1 MKQGNIQTFDEY
13 FNSQVKKYGQLP
25 CLTDGENGQMY
36 TYENLNLKVNQA
48 LNLFQELNLK
58 EGDRFATI
66 MENTPEFIISYLASM
81 KLGTLIAPLAID
93 LPSKKIKDIFNN
105 LKISIAIVDRKT
117 NEKLNEIED
126 ELKYLK
132 RVFVIN
138 GKGNENFNKA
148 LSNMP
153 KRVDDTNH
161 PHISTPSSLYFSSGT
176 TGTPKGICQSP
187 NNLLTA
193 AESLASAYGFSV
205 EDTQMG
211 ILPNYHTALV
221 TYGFWPSFCVGSNF
235 VIFKKFSTH
244 NFWKN
249 IEKHR
254 ITFVETVP
262 TILVMLMNPPEDVS
276 KYDISALKF
285 IGSGSAPLSPEVQQ
299 RFEDT
304 FGVLVAN
311 KYGLSETEPTH
322 FNPPQR
328 ERRKEGSI
336 GKPLSM
342 CEVGVVNTNRTFCRA
357 NEIGEIVIR
366 GENVVNSYYNDPEA
380 TASAF
385 KNGWF
390 YTGDLGYFDEEGFY
404 FLAGRKKEI
413 IIRGGANIYPD
424 EIDRVLYTHP
434 DVVDA
439 ASYGVPDEIYGEEI
453 KTSVVLRKG
462 SNISEEDLIE
472 YCNRNL
478 EKYKC
483 PKEINFV
490 NKIPKTHSGKII
502 RRKMSKTEVD

>member
-1 MKQGNIQTFDEY
+1 MKQENIQTFNEY
-13 FNSQVKKYGQLP
+13 FNIQVKKYGQFP
-25 CLTDGENGQMY
+25 CLTDGENRQTY
-36 TYENLNLKVNQA
+36 TFENLDIKVNQT
-48 LNLFQELNLK
+48 LNLFKELNLK

-66 MENTPEFIISYLASM
+66 MENTPEFIITYLASM
-81 KLGTLIAPLAID
+81 KLGILITPLAID
-93 LPSKKIKDIFNN
+93 LPSKKIKDTFNN
-105 LKISIAIVDRKT
+105 LKISIAIVDGKT
-117 NEKLNEIED
+117 NKEIDEIKD

-132 RVFVIN
+132 RIFVIN
-138 GKGNENFNKA
+138 GKTDEDFNKA
-148 LSNMP
+148 ISNMS
-153 KRVDDTNH
+153 KRVDDINS
-161 PHISTPSSLYFSSGT
+161 PHISTSGSLYFSSGT

-187 NNLLTA
+187 KNLLTA

-211 ILPNYHTALV
+211 VLPNYHTALV

-235 VIFKKFSTH
+235 VIFKKFSKH

-249 IEKHR
+249 IEKYR
-254 ITFVETVP
+254 IAFVETVP
-262 TILVMLMNPPEDVS
+262 TILIMLMNPPEDVS
-276 KYDISALKF
+276 KYDISSLKF
-285 IGSGSAPLSPEVQQ
+285 IGAGSAPLSPEVQR

-311 KYGLSETEPTH
+311 KYGLSETAPTH

-328 ERRKEGSI
+328 ELRKEGSI
-336 GKPLSM
+336 GKPLPM
-342 CEVGVVNTNRTFCRA
+342 CEVRVVNTNGTFCRA
-357 NEIGEIVIR
+357 KEIGEILIR
-366 GENVVNSYYNDPEA
+366 GENVVEGYYNDPEA

-390 YTGDLGYFDEEGFY
+390 CTGDLGYFDGEGFY

-424 EIDRVLYTHP
+424 EIDRVLYSHP
-434 DVVDA
+434 DVVEA
-439 ASYGVPDEIYGEEI
+439 ASYGVPDEIYGEEV
-453 KTSVVLRKG
+453 KAGVVLRRG
-462 SNISEEDLIE
+462 SKIREEDLIE
-472 YCNRNL
+472 YCNQNL

-502 RRKMSKTEVD
+502 RRKLSNSTKE